1 MKKRSLKLII
11 ITAITLLLCLGTLV
25 GCFSSPTVG
34 IADTEINELGE
45 LIITYTDGTSKNLG
59 VIVGQNGK
67 DGVDGKDGLDGEK
80 GDKGDKGSTG
90 AVGKD
95 GVDGKDGS
103 LVISGDIASNAAA
116 IATGLRSSVS
126 ILAAFTKNTYGTPTE
141 YYAAGSGVIYKTNDT
156 HAFIITNYHV
166 VYDSAS
172 NATNGI
178 SNNITVYLYGSEYAD
193 YAIGATY
200 VGGSMQYDIA
210 VLAIEKSEL
219 TSFSATAAVFNSD
232 VLSVGETAIAIGNAQ
247 GEGISA
253 SVGIVCVDSEY
264 ITMTGADEETEVDF
278 RVMRIDTAV
287 NSGNSGGGLFNSRGE
302 LIGIVNAKI
311 IDSNVEN
318 IGYAIP
324 SNLATAV
331 ADNII
336 TNCYNTSKTKVQRA
350 LIGVTV
356 IATDSKAVYDTES
369 GKVSIVEEITVNEV
383 SYGSLSYGKLESGD
397 VFVTAKL
404 GETEIAITRQHQIID
419 LLLRAKVGDTVE
431 FTVLRDGTPST
442 VSMTVT
448 ISAITEVQ

>member
-1 MKKRSLKLII
+1 
-11 ITAITLLLCLGTLV
+11 
-25 GCFSSPTVG
+25 
-34 IADTEINELGE
+34 
-45 LIITYTDGTSKNLG
+45 
-59 VIVGQNGK
+59 
-67 DGVDGKDGLDGEK
+67 
-80 GDKGDKGSTG
+80 
-90 AVGKD
+90 
-95 GVDGKDGS
+95 
-103 LVISGDIASNAAA
+103 
-116 IATGLRSSVS
+116 
-126 ILAAFTKNTYGTPTE
+126 
-141 YYAAGSGVIYKTNDT
+141 
-156 HAFIITNYHV
+156 
-166 VYDSAS
+166 
-172 NATNGI
+172 
-178 SNNITVYLYGSEYAD
+178 
-193 YAIGATY
+193 
-200 VGGSMQYDIA
+200 
-210 VLAIEKSEL
+210 
-219 TSFSATAAVFNSD
+219 
-232 VLSVGETAIAIGNAQ
+232 
-247 GEGISA
+247 
-253 SVGIVCVDSEY
+253 
-264 ITMTGADEETEVDF
+264 
-278 RVMRIDTAV
+278 MRIDTAV